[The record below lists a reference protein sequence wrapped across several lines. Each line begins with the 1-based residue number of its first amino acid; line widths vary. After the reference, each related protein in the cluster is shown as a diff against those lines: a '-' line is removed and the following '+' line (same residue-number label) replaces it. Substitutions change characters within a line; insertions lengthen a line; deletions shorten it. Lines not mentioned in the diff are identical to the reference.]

1 MSETVTAKPP
11 IRVLVA
17 DDHPIVREG
26 IVSLLRGEQD
36 LDVVGEAGDGKE
48 TVELVER
55 LRPDVLILDVS
66 MPRLNGITAAWQI
79 GRTTSEVRIII
90 LTVHADQAYVTQAL
104 AAGVRGYVLK
114 QAVTAELAK
123 AIRMVQSGE
132 IFLSP
137 EISSSLTSETVGK
150 PAVRESDAPVDE
162 LTLREVE
169 VLQLIAEGC
178 SNKEIAQLL
187 AVSVKTIETHRSRL
201 MAKLNIHETAGLV
214 RYAIRKRIVQP

>member
-1 MSETVTAKPP
+1 VSETVTAKPP

>member
-1 MSETVTAKPP
+1 MSETVTAKTP

-26 IVSLLRGEQD
+26 IVSLLREEQD

-66 MPRLNGITAAWQI
+66 MPRLNGVTAAWQI
-79 GRTTSEVRIII
+79 GRTAPEVRIII

-132 IFLSP
+132 VFLSP
-137 EISSSLTSETVGK
+137 EISGDLTRETVGK
-150 PAVRESDAPVDE
+150 PAVREPDAPVGE

>member
-1 MSETVTAKPP
+1 MTETVTTIPP

-26 IVSLLRGEQD
+26 IVSVLRGERD

-48 TVELVER
+48 TVALVER
-55 LRPDVLILDVS
+55 LRPDVVILDVS
-66 MPRLNGITAAWQI
+66 MPRLNGVTAAWQI
-79 GRTTSEVRIII
+79 GKLAPAVRIIM

-123 AIRMVQSGE
+123 AIRMVQSGQV
-132 IFLSP
+132 FLSP
-137 EISSSLTSETVGK
+137 EISGGSAPGMLGQ
-150 PAVRESDAPVDE
+150 PAVREPDAPVDE

-178 SNKEIAQLL
+178 SSKEIAQLL
-187 AVSVKTIETHRSRL
+187 ALSVKTIETHRSRL

>member
-1 MSETVTAKPP
+1 VTEAATTIPP

-26 IVSLLRGEQD
+26 IVSVLRGERD

-48 TVELVER
+48 TVALVER
-55 LRPDVLILDVS
+55 LRPDVVILDVS
-66 MPRLNGITAAWQI
+66 MPRLNGVTAAWQI
-79 GRTTSEVRIII
+79 GKVAPAVRIII

-123 AIRMVQSGE
+123 AIRLVQSGQ

-137 EISSSLTSETVGK
+137 EISGGSAPEAWGR
-150 PAVRESDAPVDE
+150 PAVREPDAPIDE

-178 SNKEIAQLL
+178 SSKEIAQLL
-187 AVSVKTIETHRSRL
+187 ALSVKTVETHRSRL